1 MGRYG
6 QCLERRPSEI
16 KELSMGR
23 NLFVGNLSFSVGEA
37 ELRQLFEQKGGVES
51 VTVMRDAETG
61 RSRGFGFVEMSSE
74 EAAQKAIKELN
85 EFSVEGRNLTV
96 NEARPKPERRG
107 GFGGGGGGRGRGG
120 FGGGGRGGQRREPRW

>member
-1 MGRYG
+1 
-6 QCLERRPSEI
+6 
-16 KELSMGR
+16 MGR
-23 NLFVGNLSFSVGEA
+23 NLFVGNLSFSLGEA

-51 VTVMRDAETG
+51 VTVMRDTETG

-96 NEARPKPERRG
+96 SEARPKPERRG
-107 GFGGGGGGRGRGG
+107 GFGGGGRGRGG